1 MARVNMVP
9 MAALFHRSFA
19 TAKTSSISARLRSL
33 SPSALHGLSQHTHR
47 LAAWSALNQLEIAA
61 IRYQQ
66 HKSVCLRVCMCV
78 FSTAIISGP
87 FRKTLLL
94 LTASHSICH
103 SFGGEDKHTD
113 ENVRERNIASTF
125 SLLVAV
131 WCGEQ
136 EVFPLI
142 CAHLEYVCYPADGPH
157 LKIKSTE
164 LNFTLFKYKLMR
176 MWSLVSASFQSPVC
190 V

>member
-1 MARVNMVP
+1 MFCSDNDEAEILFMARVNMVP
-9 MAALFHRSFA
+9 VAVLFHRSFA

-66 HKSVCLRVCMCV
+66 HKSVCARVCMCV
-78 FSTAIISGP
+78 FSAAIISGP
-87 FRKTLLL
+87 FRKALLL

-142 CAHLEYVCYPADGPH
+142 CAHLDYCMLPCRWATFE
-157 LKIKSTE
+157 
-164 LNFTLFKYKLMR
+164 N
-176 MWSLVSASFQSPVC
+176 
-190 V
+190 